1 VDFAAPR
8 GEAEAYLVT
17 VRVRIRVTAML
28 VVVDSLNER
37 VRDYELEFGEI
48 QRAAAHARLAGR
60 LRTKALQPLGR

>member
-1 VDFAAPR
+1 
-8 GEAEAYLVT
+8 
-17 VRVRIRVTAML
+17 ML